1 MSLEEHSESSTQK
14 PKKNA
19 PKILSLSLLFVLVSF
34 AVVVVFQAARNVSL
48 SGLFSSPVTDVPV
61 FGMANENAGI
71 VLAETDEQIP
81 ANVLLASASSE
92 NFRAGEIAIGGEADF
107 LLDERDVNE
116 LKIEGVRSEVV
127 VEKGGKNVR
136 LVVVWKTTRP
146 TLGEVRY
153 GKSRIE
159 IGKKVTE
166 EVYSANHGAIISG
179 LEQAATYLYTI
190 KAYDRFGNEVE
201 SDAYAVYTG
210 AKNVSLVDLISNA
223 AKDVFSW
230 AIK

>member
-1 MSLEEHSESSTQK
+1 MTSVLQLESSTQK

-34 AVVVVFQAARNVSL
+34 AVVVTVQVARSFSF
-48 SGLFSSPVTDVPV
+48 SGFFSHPIADAPVTGQADEPV
-61 FGMANENAGI
+61 GK
-71 VLAETDEQIP
+71 VLAETDEQVRP
-81 ANVLLASASSE
+81 NALLASASSE
-92 NFRAGEIAIGGEADF
+92 NFRAGEIAIGGESDF
-107 LLDERDVNE
+107 LLDTRDVND

-159 IGKKVTE
+159 NNKKVSE
-166 EVYSANHGAIISG
+166 EVYSSNHGAIISG
-179 LEQAATYLYTI
+179 LEQATTYLYTI

-230 AIK
+230 AVK